1 MKEYSFSYRFDNK
14 DWTVGI
20 YANTEDE
27 AKRKF
32 WALKE
37 NGKYDGEIV
46 CRVNATKPYN
56 FSALLLVTS
65 LRYRP
70 QTTVSEI
77 RASLSLY
84 REVCKPSHLSMRS

>member
-14 DWTVGI
+14 DWTVSI
-20 YANTEDE
+20 YADSEEE

-46 CRVNATKPYN
+46 CKINVTKPYN
-56 FSALLLVTS
+56 LLES
-65 LRYRP
+65 F
-70 QTTVSEI
+70 
-77 RASLSLY
+77 LSKIKNICNLN
-84 REVCKPSHLSMRS
+84 